1 MSGLKF
7 GAKIFFMLPLL
18 LSVSSFDSSGFLTE
32 LVAAFVMFFV
42 VAFGDVFSAELGDAF
57 CVVAVVTVKG
67 FCVTVVFCVCDA
79 FSFCSASSLAS
90 TFCRCFSSRAFS

>member
-1 MSGLKF
+1 
-7 GAKIFFMLPLL
+7 MLPLL

-32 LVAAFVMFFV
+32 LVAAFVMFFD

-57 CVVAVVTVKG
+57 CVVDVVVEG

>member
-1 MSGLKF
+1 
-7 GAKIFFMLPLL
+7 MLPLL

-32 LVAAFVMFFV
+32 LVAAFVMFFD
-42 VAFGDVFSAELGDAF
+42 VAFGDVFSAELRDAF
-57 CVVAVVTVKG
+57 CVVAVVTVEG

-90 TFCRCFSSRAFS
+90 MPFLLVSPFQLTKKTREKFFFLV